1 LLPLA
6 VFTKQMPGRSLKATP
21 SGNDLKRADL
31 NSEEAAVRSRNM
43 AATQNFLD
51 RLRDAGH
58 DPDEVFA
65 SSVGEGDQ
73 RPRGR

>member
-1 LLPLA
+1 ML
-6 VFTKQMPGRSLKATP
+6 GRSLKATP
-21 SGNDLKRADL
+21 SGNDCKPADL
-31 NSEEAAVRSRNM
+31 NSDEAAVRSRNV

-65 SSVGEGDQ
+65 SSVGGGAPS
-73 RPRGR
+73 RKVR